1 MRHQAN
7 QFYINFTNNMEAFLG
22 LIIGALLTGGVYT
35 YLKFQKSKMLSN
47 SQSVIL
53 LDKIKRVCKFITV
66 EGDFAEIYHY
76 EDVKQKFLK
85 LISSKK
91 KALVVVNAKAHVGFD
106 LVKIKMNA
114 NTKTKTIVLHQFPE
128 AEILS
133 IETSL
138 NYYDKKNGYFNKF
151 EATDLTDLHEKA
163 KTHIKDKIPESGLY
177 QAAQK
182 EALEAILLIE
192 NIVQTIGW
200 KLDYTALKIEEQNQ
214 KKIDEH

>member
-1 MRHQAN
+1 
-7 QFYINFTNNMEAFLG
+7 MEAFLG

-214 KKIDEH
+214 KKNR